1 METKAGEQ
9 FYKISVSRGHGK
21 AAYTMR
27 WYIPDGWNNRKIE
40 SELNRIAAKFEDDC
54 KKGLILSRK
63 EQKEKEEQEKAAAA
77 RIETFKQYG
86 ERVYMAAKKIQCAE
100 KTRSYYQDMLNL
112 YIYPVLGDL
121 KLPDITSAQVSDLLL
136 DCQAS
141 GLSYSTVKGI
151 YITVKQ
157 VFDMAYM
164 SDLIEK
170 NPLDKVQ
177 RPRQNKTEL
186 IDDEIK
192 AFTED
197 ELNYILLC
205 LENEPIKWRAYVSL
219 MMDTGCRRGELCGL
233 KWESVNLDEGFIEVK
248 SNLCYT
254 PQKGVYVDTP
264 KTGKSRIIF
273 ISPDVVQLLRDLKAS
288 DDEATK
294 RRKKRLKKEKK
305 PLIFSKVAASEYVF
319 TQRGNNKPMNPQAPN
334 GFFQKF
340 SEKYHIEDF
349 HPHKLRHSFASIAI
363 TNGAD
368 IASISEVLGHADKAT
383 TLRMYTHADQ
393 EAQKRAAN
401 VFREAL
407 KKSKEK
413 SEKKSV

>member
-177 RPRQNKTEL
+177 RPRQIKTEL

-192 AFTED
+192 SFTED

-233 KWESVNLDEGFIEVK
+233 KWESVSLDEGFIEVK

>member
-112 YIYPVLGDL
+112 YIYPILGDL

-164 SDLIEK
+164 SDLIER

-177 RPRQNKTEL
+177 RPRQIKTEL

-192 AFTED
+192 SFTED